1 MVGPAARRLACD
13 KMPYALEI
21 GDGQRLPART
31 VIIASGAE
39 YRRLQIEG
47 LPRFEGGGGYYAA
60 TLMEAQVCAGE
71 EGIVVGGGKS
81 AGPGPGFPGATAPGA
96 PNGVPA
102 AG

>member
-47 LPRFEGGGGYYAA
+47 LPRFAGAGAYYAA
-60 TLMEAQVCAGE
+60 AFMAAQLCAGAKV
-71 EGIVVGGGKS
+71 IVVGGGNS
-81 AGPGPGFPGATAPGA
+81 AGPGPGVPAPARRGLPPGVPGA
-96 PNGVPA
+96 
-102 AG
+102 